1 MKPGAGDDP
10 FAEDSTDNE
19 GEPLESDPGIS
30 DPTAEGAQSDSGAET
45 PAVVN
50 SSGQTQTQPLPYKY
64 RRDSVKQGRNQQQV
78 FLQSATEDLIE
89 ETIDRIEE
97 RFDENI
103 YKTDV
108 VEAML
113 VAGGEGT
120 TPEAVLQR
128 WGYGMKNQ

>member
-10 FAEDSTDNE
+10 FAEESTE
-19 GEPLESDPGIS
+19 SEEESAPESESDDAPPEHVS
-30 DPTAEGAQSDSGAET
+30 PESASDSAIMTSPDGHT
-45 PAVVN
+45 Q
-50 SSGQTQTQPLPYKY
+50 GQSLPYKY
-64 RRDSVKQGRNQQQV
+64 RRDSVKHGRNQQPV
-78 FLQSATEDLIE
+78 FLQSSTEDLIE

-97 RFDENI
+97 QFDENI

-120 TPEAVLQR
+120 TPEAVLER
-128 WGYGMKNQ
+128 WGYGLKNR

>member
-10 FAEDSTDNE
+10 FAEDTDNE
-19 GEPLESDPGIS
+19 GESPESDTELD
-30 DPTAEGAQSDSGAET
+30 DPSSEGVQSDSGAET
-45 PAVVN
+45 TAVVN
-50 SSGQTQTQPLPYKY
+50 SGGQTQAQSLPYKY
-64 RRDSVKQGRNQQQV
+64 RRDSVKQGRNQQPV
-78 FLQSATEDLIE
+78 FLQSATEELIE
-89 ETIDRIEE
+89 ETIDRIED